1 MSRPARGADSI
12 NGGALPGAAWGDEAE
27 GNDRQVKAA
36 LKPRD
41 RIEEMYAEDLAH
53 SDRQTTIFR
62 RAASHVIAAR
72 QGQALYNFLA
82 EHHPAND
89 ADRVALVERWSRGDL
104 KARAEV
110 AAALKEAG
118 LNEFCLEAEAVL
130 DSLSTLLV
138 LEQLQ
143 SSKVARR
150 DRALAGLAF
159 YRRMQT
165 QGQRPA
171 QPDRDAVAS
180 DVLRL
185 REPPSN
191 DH

>member
-12 NGGALPGAAWGDEAE
+12 NGGALPGAWGDEAE

-41 RIEEMYAEDLAH
+41 RIEEMYAEDLAQ